1 MANQNKLKKYHFVYK
16 TVNLVNGKYYIGVHS
31 TSNLK
36 DGYLGSGTQLR
47 RAIRKY
53 GKGNFTI
60 EILEYHLTRELLYER
75 EREIVTKKVI
85 NDPLCMNLKMGGI
98 GGWPPTAKQR
108 FLEKMKNVD
117 FKKMFGQRA
126 SERNLKQYEEG
137 KRKRKQVLDW
147 TGKKHKPESIK
158 KMKES
163 KKGQGTG
170 NTNSQYGTMWITNEI
185 ENKKIK
191 TNLQI
196 PEGWHKGRT

>member
-1 MANQNKLKKYHFVYK
+1 
-16 TVNLVNGKYYIGVHS
+16 VNLVNGKYYIGVHS